1 MTASSGIAAMSYA
14 EAKSARR
21 EALTNALAIN
31 PPAPG
36 VEHWTARYWALRAA
50 MEAQIKTKEA
60 A

>member
-1 MTASSGIAAMSYA
+1 MSADIAAMTYA
-14 EAKSARR
+14 EAKAARR

-36 VEHWTARYWALRAA
+36 VEHRTARYWALRAA
-50 MEAQIKTKEA
+50 MEAGIKTKEA